1 MENLRRW
8 KYSCNKL
15 ILNKFSRD
23 EVQPKEE
30 SRITNNEANTI
41 EETQNER
48 KIRKANR
55 FAVVGIPIFSVAFI
69 VLFFGIGCCYTL
81 TNS

>member
-30 SRITNNEANTI
+30 SKITNNEANTI

-48 KIRKANR
+48 KIRKANK

>member
-1 MENLRRW
+1 M
-8 KYSCNKL
+8 
-15 ILNKFSRD
+15 
-23 EVQPKEE
+23 QPKEE
-30 SRITNNEANTI
+30 NKMTLKTAWKDESNTR

-81 TNS
+81 INS

>member
-30 SRITNNEANTI
+30 SKITNNEANTI

-48 KIRKANR
+48 KIRKANK

-69 VLFFGIGCCYTL
+69 VLFFGIGCGYTL

>member
-1 MENLRRW
+1 MW
-8 KYSCNKL
+8 IS
-15 ILNKFSRD
+15 NKFSRD

-30 SRITNNEANTI
+30 SKISLKTAWKDESNTM

-48 KIRKANR
+48 KIRKANK
-55 FAVVGIPIFSVAFI
+55 FAIVGIPIFSVAFI

-81 TNS
+81 INS